1 MTSRTFIERPRA
13 SVAGG
18 DPPSHGT
25 ATGVGSPA
33 FGSGSRTAL
42 RATLLIIAVAA
53 TACSEPLEFPDWT
66 FPVAEGTRVVEYDG
80 VPLDERDQWIDLV
93 EELTI
98 GGPDGD
104 EGLLLHPRGYTEGG
118 LAVDARDGRLFVL
131 DNGNFRVLAF
141 DAASG
146 AHLFRVGQ
154 QGEGPGE
161 LRRPSRIAIARDQLV
176 IVDSVAPKLSY
187 WSLEGEHVRD
197 VSAQAVRL
205 AQYIGGFSDSSLVVR
220 IPERDGDDRMLVL
233 ARIDAEGEELQR
245 YSSSLGPRID
255 ILQISGRTLTV
266 SHLLPGPTFAV
277 AADDRLYWTQA
288 DEYQVARARSN
299 GDFEWVLRVAL
310 PAKPFPQARIDGTL
324 EGIRRNFPEATQG
337 MFNWPETYPVL
348 SRLLVDGH
356 GHLYIFPY
364 VDDDYLEA
372 HPGRPVDVYGP
383 GGERLFTGMIAST
396 WEAALDDAVF
406 NYEELGE
413 TEEWGVVRYRLVE
426 PFR

>member
-1 MTSRTFIERPRA
+1 L
-13 SVAGG
+13 VAGG
-18 DPPSHGT
+18 DPPFHGT
-25 ATGVGSPA
+25 ATGVGFPA
-33 FGSGSRTAL
+33 FGSGSRAL
-42 RATLLIIAVAA
+42 RATLLTIAVAA
-53 TACSEPLEFPDWT
+53 TACSEPVEFPDWT
-66 FPVAEGTRVVEYDG
+66 FRVPEGTRVVEYDG
-80 VPLDERDQWIDLV
+80 VPLEKRDQWIDLV

-161 LRRPSRIAIARDQLV
+161 LRRPTRIAIAGDQLV
-176 IVDSVAPKLSY
+176 IVDSTAPKLSY
-187 WSLEGEHVRD
+187 WSLDGEHVRD

-205 AQYIGGFSDSSLVVR
+205 AQYIAGFSDSSLVVR
-220 IPERDGDDRMLVL
+220 IPERDGDDRKLVL
-233 ARIDAEGEELQR
+233 ARIDAEGEELHR
-245 YSSSLGPRID
+245 YSSSPGPRFD
-255 ILQISGRTLTV
+255 NAMISGRTLMV
-266 SHLLPGPTFAV
+266 SHLGPEATFAV
-277 AADDRLYWTQA
+277 ADGDRLYWTPA
-288 DEYQVARARSN
+288 NEYQVAAA
-299 GDFEWVLRVAL
+299 GAGGAFEWALRVAL
-310 PAKPFPQARIDGTL
+310 PAAPYPQAQIDGML
-324 EGIRRNFPEATQG
+324 ESIRGRFPEATEAT
-337 MFNWPETYPVL
+337 FNWPETYPVL

-356 GHLYIFPY
+356 GHLYVFPY
-364 VDDDYLEA
+364 VDSDYLEA
-372 HPGRPVDVYGP
+372 HGGRPVDVYGP

-413 TEEWGVVRYRLVE
+413 TEEWGVVRYRLAE